1 MAENNSTFND
11 KKNNIKNDI
20 FTLAV
25 PAGIILLFIIASIF
39 EKDRIYSELE
49 MRLLA
54 EKPEA
59 DRESVLNGEFMEQY
73 EVYITD
79 QFPGRDKLVGIKTRL
94 DILFGKKEIGG
105 AYIGK
110 DGYLLEQHLPE
121 DYTDDIEE
129 EKLILL
135 EKLVDTWDAD
145 VMIVPTA
152 DNVLS
157 SKMPD
162 NAVYYDEEQ
171 FLEKVR
177 QRIGDRHYIDVYSV
191 LKEHADE
198 DIYYR
203 TDHHW
208 TSLGAYYGYGAW
220 AQQTYHYQVPYD
232 VNNMT
237 TVSDSFQGTL
247 YSKVPVVDTTDSI
260 KIFPETMQRAVTV
273 TYDLEKTADTL
284 YESSYLDEKNQYGY
298 FLDDNHAFVEIDTD
312 YHTGKSLFVIKD
324 SYANSLIPLLQPHYD
339 KIYVVDLRYYN
350 GRLFKL
356 MEQYGDTDEMD
367 VLVLYN
373 CIHFLEDFKYY

>member
-1 MAENNSTFND
+1 
-11 KKNNIKNDI
+11 
-20 FTLAV
+20 
-25 PAGIILLFIIASIF
+25 
-39 EKDRIYSELE
+39 

-54 EKPEA
+54 ERPEP
-59 DRESVLNGEFMEQY
+59 DRESVLHGEYMEQY
-73 EVYITD
+73 EDYITD
-79 QFPGRDKLVGIKTRL
+79 QFPGRDKLVEIKTRM

-110 DGYLLEQHLPE
+110 DGYLFEQHLPE
-121 DYTDDIEE
+121 AYTENTEE
-129 EKLILL
+129 EKLVLL
-135 EKLVDTWDAD
+135 EKLVETWDAD
-145 VMIVPTA
+145 VMLVPTA

-171 FLEKVR
+171 LLEKVR
-177 QRIGDRHYIDVYSV
+177 QRIGDRHFVDVYS
-191 LKEHADE
+191 LLLEHADE
-198 DIYYR
+198 DIYYK

-208 TSLGAYYGYGAW
+208 TSLGAYYGYVAW
-220 AQQTYHYQVPYD
+220 AQETYHYQVPYD

-247 YSKVPVVDTTDSI
+247 YSKIPVVDTKDSI
-260 KIFPETMQRAVTV
+260 KIFPETMQRPVTV
-273 TYDLEKTADTL
+273 TYDMSKTTDTM
-284 YESSYLDEKNQYGY
+284 YESSYLDGKNQYGY

-312 YHTGKSLFVIKD
+312 YHTGKSLFIIKD

-356 MEQYGDTDEMD
+356 MEQYGDKEEMD